1 MRMNIEQIPKPCD
14 ADADPVLTRGRL
26 PLDRARAKTALF
38 GSAGV
43 LVTACWR
50 KESWRN
56 TGSPAPHSTGG
67 SQGPGR
73 AAWDGG
79 EARSTEE
86 AG

>member
-1 MRMNIEQIPKPCD
+1 MCMNIEEIPKPCD

-26 PLDRARAKTALF
+26 PSDRARAKRALF
-38 GSAGV
+38 ESAGV

-50 KESWRN
+50 EESWRN
-56 TGSPAPHSTGG
+56 TGSPTLQLTGG
-67 SQGPGR
+67 PRGQGR
-73 AAWDGG
+73 VAWDGG